1 MRTPIPSRVRRAR
14 PFPLLALALALSA
27 CGPAPTVSPAPAP
40 APGDGFAV
48 EEATIVELQQAM
60 ASGALTSRALT
71 AAYLAR
77 IDAMDRRGPTLRAM
91 LDLNPDAL
99 AIASELDAERRAGH
113 VRGPLHGI
121 PVVLKDNIDTADRM
135 TTTAGSRALE
145 GSIALR
151 DAFVAERLRAAGVVI
166 LGKANLSEWANFR
179 STRSSSGWSG
189 RGGQVRN
196 PYALDRSP
204 CGSSSG
210 SAVAVAANL
219 AAGAVG
225 TETDGSVVCPA
236 GANGVVGIKP
246 TIGLVSRSGIIPIAH
261 SQDIAGPL
269 GRTVADAAA
278 LLSAMTGEDPGDPST
293 AGGRAEGDYTR
304 FLDAGALQGAR
315 LGVVRTRMAGYH
327 PGTDSLLDAAIADL
341 RAAGA
346 MVIDSLAVPHH
357 GQYGGAEWTILLYEF
372 KDGLNRYLAGLGED
386 APVRTLADIIAFN
399 ERDQAHSMPYFGQEI
414 LLLAEAKGD
423 LTEPEYL
430 EALETAK
437 LAGVGIDSILR
448 QHELDALVAPTGSP
462 AWAID
467 LVTGDHFLGASSA
480 PAAVAGYPNITVPMG
495 HVFGL
500 PVGLSFFGTA
510 WSEPRLI
517 ALTYAYEQATRHRA
531 PPGFAP
537 SSPVF

>member
-77 IDAMDRRGPTLRAM
+77 IDAMDGRGPTLRAM

-261 SQDIAGPL
+261 SQDIAGPM

-278 LLSAMTGEDPGDPST
+278 LLSAMTGEDPRDPST
-293 AGGRAEGDYTR
+293 AGGRAEADYTR